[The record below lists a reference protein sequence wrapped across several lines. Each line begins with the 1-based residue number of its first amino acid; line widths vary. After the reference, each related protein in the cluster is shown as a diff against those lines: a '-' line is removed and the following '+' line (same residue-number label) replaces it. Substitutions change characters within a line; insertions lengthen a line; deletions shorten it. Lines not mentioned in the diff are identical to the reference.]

1 MHMHIFDGAPHLSN
15 IEWIIRAIIAY
26 IFLILVAKAMGQ
38 RSIAQLRFLDV
49 VLVLLLGGNIS
60 NALSDEKVG
69 LLGSMIT
76 TFMLVV
82 LHIVSSILMLK
93 WDRWRR
99 FLEPAPIILIHNGSI
114 EFSNLKKARI
124 TVEYLFSELRLQNI
138 SDIETIKLAL
148 WEASGVI
155 SVFQYPE
162 YETVSRLD
170 MKVGGKK
177 SPISFILVKNGNIQ
191 KDVLALLGKTETWAK
206 EELSKKILIES
217 VQLATIDENE
227 KINILLINE

>member
-49 VLVLLLGGNIS
+49 VLVLLLGGNLS

-82 LHIVSSILMLK
+82 FHIVSSILMLK